1 MVKYLSSYI
10 FEIRNRDIVPCA
22 TENIA
27 VVDDNDSRILKF
39 KIPAVIDDVDITDKI
54 LAIRYVNA
62 LGQFDTFF
70 SDTREI
76 KTDGD
81 KRYIIFPWY
90 LSQKATAASGTLTY
104 DISVYDGHITD
115 AAEEG
120 QYILHTKPQ
129 VLNIEKGL
137 LDVGSASQNPD
148 VWTDAIAT
156 FQKIIGS
163 YSNDAMNAAE
173 AAKKSEDK
181 ANAYKDAAAVSASNA
196 AASEAKAKQSEQNAA
211 TSETNAAESANKAKA
226 SQTASATSETNA
238 KTSEQNAKASEN
250 ASKASADDSASS
262 ASDSANSAQASLNSQ
277 NAAKTSETKALASEK
292 AAKQSET
299 NAATSVQNASNYADN
314 SQQSANDA
322 AASAAAALVSQN
334 AAKASEDKAKISE
347 TNAKTS
353 ETNVANALVGTLKLS
368 GGTMTGDITMSGDAK
383 FVGNLT
389 GNAGTATSADSATND
404 SIGQQIDATYI
415 KDLRPTGDKIIITKG
430 NNETSTIDGA
440 APKGYILTETIPAS
454 TVTGQTWFHV
464 GSISNTSDGD
474 LIKIEINCPTIVS
487 TENNSVAYSKNITL
501 FIHDLAQTN
510 DSDLSTAYI
519 FSYIMYDDKLKSSDV
534 DIENN
539 STKKEFFYLIPTS
552 GGNGQSNAELWINTD
567 STFFNSIINVSI
579 AKKDNWGYVL
589 RYSTNAPSA
598 DQAITPYSKTSV
610 VTDTNYATRTN
621 AGIVQIGD
629 NITVGNK
636 GLISLIKDNVDGA
649 LGYEAAEKINL
660 VSITIPTTGWNQDS
674 NSAYPNYIDIVAT
687 GITGSDCVALVIA
700 PDSNV
705 VAKKCY
711 FTSTESLPNYLRI
724 RARNI
729 PTEPIKAFYYI
740 IREDILMSFGQTPIG
755 GVMLP
760 PATTTELGGIIV
772 GEGLKVSDKGVLSSD
787 VVIPEVDKL
796 TAYPV
801 GSIYQSINLVS
812 PAKLFGGRWMQVAT
826 DRVLMGASDSHFG
839 GTTVESG
846 LPNITGSF
854 VADVKHQYSNASG
867 AFTDNGYNTSTGGS
881 DSYSNVRKFS
891 LDASRSNPIYGRSNT
906 VQPPAYY
913 VYSWL
918 RLGNVVRVITDPENV
933 IHLVK
938 EADKVTGIA
947 DANGI
952 FDAELPNSG
961 EWTITVSRN
970 GESKTKTFTIN
981 EYTQCN
987 VRITT
992 ADVFGVVWD
1001 YSNSSTALTRLNRQS
1016 DPSGFVTVDVLTEP
1030 VAAVGT
1036 DFGSS
1041 PFDSH
1046 APWSGMEEYNIVN
1059 NAVGPKYGGTGFS
1072 RTDNDTMVF
1081 IPEFYYKV
1089 VDDVTNKK
1097 RYFYIS
1103 SRQISGFEKHPGS
1116 GRYVGKYN
1124 TASGYV
1130 SKTGLAPLT
1139 DITRATAR
1147 TKSMAKGH
1155 GWYQYDY
1162 ASWCAVILLYIVEYA
1177 DWNSSS
1183 KIGTGAAKG
1192 VSGRTDS
1199 MTYHTG
1205 EASATSGVQYRHI
1218 ENVFGNIETFVDGIN
1233 FNGNNVYVCTNP
1245 DEYADNTYAGYTNVG
1260 TKTGSSGYIKAL
1272 GFSETAPWAIY
1283 PIDVGGNDTTY
1294 ITDYC
1299 WNASSGWHAMAS
1311 QGANDAGILY
1321 LSLDK
1326 TSTTSNNTISTRL
1339 MFVPSK
1345 H

>member
-1 MVKYLSSYI
+1 MPKEST
-10 FEIRNRDIVPCA
+10 N
-22 TENIA
+22 
-27 VVDDNDSRILKF
+27 LKL
-39 KIPAVIDDVDITDKI
+39 K
-54 LAIRYVNA
+54 LYNA
-62 LGQFDTFF
+62 
-70 SDTREI
+70 
-76 KTDGD
+76 
-81 KRYIIFPWY
+81 
-90 LSQKATAASGTLTY
+90 
-104 DISVYDGHITD
+104 ITD
-115 AAEEG
+115 AKEFA
-120 QYILHTKPQ
+120 
-129 VLNIEKGL
+129 VDWFNNIF
-137 LDVGSASQNPD
+137 DYTNSNWV
-148 VWTDAIAT
+148 
-156 FQKIIGS
+156 KI
-163 YSNDAMNAAE
+163 D
-173 AAKKSEDK
+173 D
-181 ANAYKDAAAVSASNA
+181 AYKEIKDKFN
-196 AASEAKAKQSEQNAA
+196 
-211 TSETNAAESANKAKA
+211 
-226 SQTASATSETNA
+226 
-238 KTSEQNAKASEN
+238 
-250 ASKASADDSASS
+250 
-262 ASDSANSAQASLNSQ
+262 
-277 NAAKTSETKALASEK
+277 
-292 AAKQSET
+292 
-299 NAATSVQNASNYADN
+299 NYPLKD
-314 SQQSANDA
+314 
-322 AASAAAALVSQN
+322 
-334 AAKASEDKAKISE
+334 
-347 TNAKTS
+347 
-353 ETNVANALVGTLKLS
+353 GT
-368 GGTMTGDITMSGDAK
+368 GATGDWDI
-383 FVGNLT
+383 
-389 GNAGTATSADSATND
+389 NAESATND

-440 APKGYILTETIPAS
+440 APKGYVLTETIPAS
-454 TVTGQTWFHV
+454 TITGQTWFHV

-487 TENNSVAYSKNITL
+487 TENNSVAYSKSITL

-510 DSDLSTAYI
+510 SNDLSTAYI

-567 STFFNSIINVSI
+567 STFFNSIINVSL

-589 RYSTNAPSA
+589 KYSANAPSV

-674 NSAYPNYIDIVAT
+674 NSAYPNYIDIAAT
-687 GITGSDCVALVIA
+687 GITESDCVALVIA

-711 FTSTESLPNYLRI
+711 FTSTESLHNYLRV

-755 GVMLP
+755 GAMLP

-801 GSIYQSINLVS
+801 GSIYQSINLIS
-812 PAKLFGGRWMQVAT
+812 PAKLFGGNWMQVAT
-826 DRVLMGASDSHFG
+826 DRVLMGASNSHFG
-839 GTTVESG
+839 GTTAEAG
-846 LPNITGSF
+846 LPNITGQLPGIESIW
-854 VADVKHQYSNASG
+854 SNHYNVSG
-867 AFTDNGYNTSTGGS
+867 AFKWENEITEYYRTG
-881 DSYSNVRKFS
+881 DSNDITLYYANF
-891 LDASRSNPIYGRSNT
+891 DASKSNAIYGASDT

-913 VYSWL
+913 VYNWL
-918 RLGNVVRVITDPENV
+918 RLGSVVYVITDPENV
-933 IHLVK
+933 IHLIK

-970 GESKTKTFTIN
+970 GESKTKTFIIN

-1016 DPSGFVTVDVLTEP
+1016 DPRGFVTVDVLTEP

-1036 DFGSS
+1036 NFGSS
-1041 PFDSH
+1041 PFDAY

-1059 NAVGPKYGGTGFS
+1059 NAVGPKYGETGFS
-1072 RTDNDTMVF
+1072 RTDNDTMVY

-1089 VDDVTNKK
+1089 VDDATNKK

-1103 SRQISGFEKHPGS
+1103 SRWISGFEKHPGS

-1139 DITRATAR
+1139 NITIATAR
-1147 TKSMAKGH
+1147 TASMAKGT

-1162 ASWCAVILLYIVEYA
+1162 ASWCAVVLLYVVEYA

-1183 KIGTGAAKG
+1183 KIGTGANKG

-1205 EASATSGVQYRHI
+1205 EASTTSGVQYRHI

-1233 FNGNNVYVCTNP
+1233 FSGNNVYVCTNP
-1245 DEYADNTYAGYTNVG
+1245 DEYADNTDSGYTYVG
-1260 TKTGSSGYIKAL
+1260 TKTGSNGYIKAL
-1272 GFSETAPWAIY
+1272 GFSETAPWAFY
-1283 PIDVGGNDTTY
+1283 PTSVEGSNTTY
-1294 ITDYC
+1294 ITDQC
-1299 WNASSGWHAMAS
+1299 WNASSGWRTMAS
-1311 QGANDAGILY
+1311 QGEGDEDILY
-1321 LSLDK
+1321 MAIDK
-1326 TSTTSNNTISTRL
+1326 TSTTSVNSISTRL
-1339 MFVPSK
+1339 MFIPSK